1 MRILLV
7 QLADVGDLVL
17 ATPALAAL
25 RAARPGDRLTLLT
38 SSHAAPLVAGSGL
51 VDEIVTLDEASGVN
65 PWGFLRPRNLQRILR
80 PGRHDIVIFFHHFTL
95 KRGTLKFALI
105 SLASRAARR
114 IGLDNGNAWFLNEK
128 LPDGGFGAMHQ
139 AEYWLQLAG
148 MAGAD
153 PRPRPAL
160 VARAA
165 PERPMPPGRY
175 VVLHAGGG
183 PHNPARRWAPERL
196 AQVADRLRLETGAQI
211 VLVGGPGD
219 DNDALRAALRGPVI
233 DLTGQTTLPQLAQL
247 LAGASL
253 FIGAESGVMHLA
265 SAAGAP
271 VLAIMGPGNPA
282 AWGPWTPGGRS
293 VVLRSAPKCSPCS
306 YPGHSLGL
314 PRGCAARTCMRMVS
328 VPQVLDAARGL
339 LRGETPNPAM
349 PEPEARP
356 PARLHILGLP
366 VDGLTTAQWL
376 ALVENWTGARPRR
389 ARQICTMNPEFMMTA
404 RSDVNFRYIL
414 LRADLCV
421 ADGAGLVWAARRQG
435 VTLPGRI
442 TGADG
447 LPLLAQ
453 RAALRGWRLY
463 LLGAAPGVA
472 ERAAT
477 ALQRRFPGLQ
487 IAGCHDGN
495 PTAAEED
502 EIVAR
507 INESRADLLFVAWG
521 APRQEKWIA
530 RNLPR
535 LQVGMAMGVGGTLD
549 YIAGDVRRAPLW
561 LRRRGLEWLF
571 RLALQPW
578 RLRRML
584 RLPRF
589 VLAVLLEGRRYPQP

>member
-25 RAARPGDRLTLLT
+25 RAARPADRLTLLT
-38 SSHAAPLVAGSGL
+38 SSHSAPLVAGSGL
-51 VDEIVTLDEASGVN
+51 VDEILTLDAASGN
-65 PWGFLRPRNLQRILR
+65 HPFGFLRPHNLRRILR
-80 PGRHDIVIFFHHFTL
+80 PGRHDVVIFFHHFTL

-105 SLASRAARR
+105 ALASRAARR
-114 IGLDNGNAWFLNEK
+114 IGLDNGNAWFLNET

-139 AEYWLQLAG
+139 AQYWLQLAG
-148 MAGAD
+148 MVGAAT
-153 PRPRPAL
+153 RPRPAL

-165 PERPMPPGRY
+165 LERPLPPGRY

-183 PHNPARRWAPERL
+183 PRNPARRWAPERF
-196 AQVADRLRLETGAQI
+196 AQIADRLGAETGAQI

-219 DNDALRAALRGPVI
+219 DNDALRAALQGPVI

-265 SAAGAP
+265 AAAGAP

-282 AWGPWTPGGRS
+282 AWGPWTPAGRH
-293 VVLRSAPKCSPCS
+293 VVLRSAPECSPCS
-306 YPGHSLGL
+306 YVGHSLGL

-328 VPQVLDAARGL
+328 VPQVLDAARKL
-339 LRGETPNPAM
+339 LRGETPPTTMA
-349 PEPEARP
+349 AAQAP
-356 PARLHILGLP
+356 PPGRLHILGLP

-376 ALVENWTGARPRR
+376 ALVETWITARPRR
-389 ARQICTMNPEFMMTA
+389 ARHVCTMNPEFIMAA
-404 RSDVNFRYIL
+404 RSDVNFRHIL
-414 LRADLCV
+414 QRADLCV
-421 ADGAGLVWAARRQG
+421 ADGAGLLWAARRQG
-435 VTLPGRI
+435 ARLPGRI

-472 ERAAT
+472 ERAAA
-477 ALQRRFPGLQ
+477 ALQKRFPGLQ

-495 PTAAEED
+495 PAAVEED
-502 EIVAR
+502 DIVAR
-507 INESRADLLFVAWG
+507 INASQADLLFVAWG

-535 LQVGMAMGVGGTLD
+535 LQVGMAMGVGGTFD
-549 YIAGDVRRAPLW
+549 YVAGDVQRAPQW

-578 RLRRML
+578 RLRRMT

-589 VLAVLLEGRRYPQP
+589 VLAVLLERRAWPQA